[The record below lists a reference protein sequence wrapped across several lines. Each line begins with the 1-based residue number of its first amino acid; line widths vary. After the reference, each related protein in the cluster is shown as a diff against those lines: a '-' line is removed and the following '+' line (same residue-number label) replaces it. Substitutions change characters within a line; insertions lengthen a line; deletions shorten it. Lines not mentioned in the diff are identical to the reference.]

1 MIRPERPLR
10 VLHVDS
16 GQEWEAVRDQARLLV
31 QGLRDEPGV
40 RQEVATHPSSRLAA
54 ECRALGIPVIPLAW
68 TAGNDPRPLRQL
80 ARYAREDWD
89 ILHAHDKTALALV
102 LYVQALVGSDAS
114 LVASRRHSAP
124 PNATGRWHRADIV
137 LAVSDPARDSLIL
150 SGIERRRVVVVPNC
164 VLVEE
169 FADVPEGIL
178 RQAVGAQPGDELV
191 ASFTGL
197 RPHRDHETLIR
208 AAVLLKERR
217 PRAKFVILGKG
228 PEREHLEDLVEQ
240 AGLGGTVCLPG
251 HLADARQYMRELS
264 VFVMPSREPEL
275 TSACLEAMAAG
286 VPVVMPARR
295 GSRRVPQAMAAVTA
309 SDPAALADTLERL
322 LGDEEYRRSVIRE
335 GREYAMRFGPPALV
349 RRTLEAYRV
358 VSQRRHRG
366 N

>member
-1 MIRPERPLR
+1 MIQPRRR
-10 VLHVDS
+10 MHVLHVDS

-31 QGLRDEPGV
+31 QGLQDEPGV
-40 RQEVATHPSSRLAA
+40 RQAVATHPSSRLAA
-54 ECRALGIPVIPLAW
+54 ECRELGIPVIPLAW

-80 ARYAREDWD
+80 ARYARDGWD

-137 LAVSDPARDSLIL
+137 LAVSDPARDSLIR

-164 VLVEE
+164 VLPEE
-169 FADVPEGIL
+169 FARVPEGIL
-178 RQAVGAQPGDELV
+178 REAVGARMGDELV

-197 RPHRDHETLIR
+197 RPHRDHETLLR

-217 PRAKFVILGKG
+217 PQTRFVILGKG
-228 PEREHLEDLVEQ
+228 PEREHLEDLVEE
-240 AGLGGTVCLPG
+240 ADLGGTVCLPG
-251 HLADARQYMRELS
+251 HLADARQYMNELS
-264 VFVMPSREPEL
+264 AFVMPSREPEL

-286 VPVVMPARR
+286 VPVVMPARP
-295 GSRRVPQAMAAVTA
+295 GSRRVPPAMAAVPA
-309 SDPAALADTLERL
+309 SDPAALADTLEKL
-322 LGDEEYRRSVIRE
+322 LSDEEYRHNIIRE
-335 GREYAMRFGPPALV
+335 GRAYAMRFGPPALV

-358 VSQRRHRG
+358 VLRHKRRG